1 MKRLVLALVALLA
14 ACTPG
19 GEIGSSAGSPGA
31 PGGAQITKIDVNL
44 TLHSSPA
51 QTNAGTGAGYAPV
64 EVTVPVGSFVQFV
77 NSDGFAH
84 TATAIPNSTTF
95 PASSPFGVSAQTQTG
110 SAISGSWS
118 SGTLQ
123 VGQSSQ
129 LIQIDAPGTY
139 LFGCFFHYGAPMRG
153 AIVAQ

>member
-1 MKRLVLALVALLA
+1 MKRIALACALIA
-14 ACTPG
+14 AGCTPG
-19 GEIGSSAGSPGA
+19 GMLAQAG
-31 PGGAQITKIDVNL
+31 GGPSGGQVTKIDVNL

-51 QTNAGTGAGYAPV
+51 TLPQGPAAGYAPV
-64 EVTVPVGSFVQFV
+64 QTTVAVGTFVQFV

-84 TATAIPNSTTF
+84 TATGIPAQSAF
-95 PASSPFGVSAQTQTG
+95 PAGSPFSVGAQTQSG
-110 SAISGSWS
+110 SAISSSWS

-123 VGQSSQ
+123 AGQSSQ

-139 LFGCFFHYGAPMRG
+139 LYGCFFHYGAPMRG